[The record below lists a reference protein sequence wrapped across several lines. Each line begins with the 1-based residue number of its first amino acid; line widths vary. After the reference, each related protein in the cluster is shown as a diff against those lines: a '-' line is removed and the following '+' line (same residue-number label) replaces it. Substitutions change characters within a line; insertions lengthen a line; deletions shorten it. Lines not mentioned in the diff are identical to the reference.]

1 MSIACCRR
9 MQTNYPEHM
18 ETFSY
23 LGRYRYSLTFCT
35 DRRKPFFTD
44 AGNVE
49 LVVSQLLRSAADQ
62 RFDVI
67 AYCFMPDHLHVIA
80 IGTAD
85 DADLKAFVKRAKQF
99 SGFYFKQK
107 TGQRLW
113 QRYGYEHV
121 IRNDESTQQA
131 VRYVLENPLRQ
142 GLAKSVGDYPFIGS
156 SRYSREELIEYI
168 RIDVEEGAGFV

>member
-1 MSIACCRR
+1 

-35 DRRKPFFTD
+35 DARKPFFTD
-44 AGNVE
+44 AANVD
-49 LVVSQLLRSAADQ
+49 LVALHFLSAAADED
-62 RFDVI
+62 FDVI
-67 AYCFMPDHLHVIA
+67 AYCFMPDHVHVIV

-85 DADLKAFVKRAKQF
+85 DSDLKAFVKRAKQL

-107 TGQRLW
+107 TEQCLW

-142 GLAKSVGDYPFIGS
+142 GLAKSVSEYPFIGS

-168 RIDVEEGAGFV
+168 RVDIEEGAGFV